1 MLKFNSQWTQ
11 FLFNFIQGSKHCGW
25 TSGGGRFLKHTV
37 LVLLFVS
44 VSFLCSPAMGDQH
57 ISGEVY
63 QAECTEVRVITVS
76 DGLVYP
82 WGLAFLPDGRMLVTE
97 RPGRLRLVTIDGR
110 LSDPL
115 AGVPSVFARGQGGL
129 LDVALDPD
137 FEKNSLVYLSYA
149 EPGKGGAGTAV
160 GRGRLVGSRLDSFKV
175 IFRQVPKTRTSVH
188 FGSRLAFGRDGKLFI
203 TLGDRGERSRVQDFP
218 VHRGQVIRVNP
229 DGTIPKD
236 NPFVG
241 KAGYRPETWSVGH
254 RNPQSAAIHPET
266 GELWT
271 VEHGARGGD
280 EINIPRAGRNYG
292 WPVISYGVHYS
303 GLKIGVGTHKEGMEQ
318 PVYYW
323 DPSIAPSGM
332 AFYTGDRYPEWK
344 GNLLVGALKGNMLVR
359 LVLDGEKVVREERL
373 LREMSTR
380 IRDVRQ
386 GPDGFIYLL
395 TDEENGLILRL
406 ESAE

>member
-1 MLKFNSQWTQ
+1 MK
-11 FLFNFIQGSKHCGW
+11 
-25 TSGGGRFLKHTV
+25 RAAV
-37 LVLLFVS
+37 VLLI
-44 VSFLCSPAMGDQH
+44 VSFSFFPNPVISGTPV
-57 ISGEVY
+57 SGEVY
-63 QAECTEVRVITVS
+63 KSEFTRIKVVNVS
-76 DGLVYP
+76 SGLVNP

-97 RPGRLRLVTIDGR
+97 RPGRLRLVTGDGK

-115 AGVPSVFARGQGGL
+115 GGVPDVFARGQGGL
-129 LDVALDPD
+129 LDVALDPG
-137 FEKNSLVYLSYA
+137 FERNSLVYLSYA

-160 GRGRLVGSRLDSFKV
+160 GRGRLEGNRLASFNT
-175 IFRQVPKTRTSVH
+175 IFRQIPRTKTSVH
-188 FGSRLAFGRDGKLFI
+188 FGSRLAFAGDGKLFI
-203 TLGDRGERSRVQDFP
+203 TLGDRGERDRVQDFSI
-218 VHRGQVIRVNP
+218 HRGQVVRINP
-229 DGTIPKD
+229 DGTIPRD

-241 KAGYRPETWSVGH
+241 RTGYRPETWSVGH

-280 EINIPRAGRNYG
+280 EINIPGAGLNYG

-332 AFYTGDRYPEWK
+332 AFYTGDRFPAWK
-344 GNLLVGALKGNMLVR
+344 GNLLVGALKGRMLVR
-359 LVLDGEKVVREERL
+359 LKLEGEKVVEEERI
-373 LREMSTR
+373 LREMNKR

-395 TDEENGLILRL
+395 TDEKNGSILRL
-406 ESAE
+406 EPSE